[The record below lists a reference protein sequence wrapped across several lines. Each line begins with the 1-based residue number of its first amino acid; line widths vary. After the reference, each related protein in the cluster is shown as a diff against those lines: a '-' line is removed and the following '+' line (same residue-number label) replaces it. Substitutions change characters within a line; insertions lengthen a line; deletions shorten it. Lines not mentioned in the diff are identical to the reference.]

1 MPKGSEFWYGSK
13 EQTKQLPTM
22 TGQQRQYLDQLMQQL
37 QQSSPEMWNY
47 LNSLLS
53 GEGAD
58 WEAFSAP
65 YMRQFEEETI
75 PGIAERFGGVGAQS
89 SSGFQQALGKA
100 GAGLQEQLAQLRAQL
115 RMGAAQQIQ
124 GMMGQGLGQRAFE
137 NVYIP
142 RGQGFLQGMAP
153 AIGGALGSAVTMGMQ
168 RGGPTPG
175 AGARG

>member
-1 MPKGSEFWYGSK
+1 MPKGSEFWFGSR
-13 EQTKQLPTM
+13 EETKQLPTM
-22 TGQQRQYLDQLMQQL
+22 TGQQRQYLDQLMEQL

-75 PGIAERFGGVGAQS
+75 PGIAERFGGAGAQS

-100 GAGLQEQLAQLRAQL
+100 GAGLQEQLAQLRGQL

-137 NVYIP
+137 NLYIP

-153 AIGGALGSAVTMGMQ
+153 AIGGALVAGAKGMGSGGGGSAGMG
-168 RGGPTPG
+168 
-175 AGARG
+175 